1 LNAKYNNID
10 ISEENNKIVV
20 NEDNNSD
27 SWTHDNGMILQ
38 DKIILLFKIY
48 IYTKLKDLSIKKA
61 Y

>member
-27 SWTHDNGMILQ
+27 SWTHDNGMKLQ